1 MRPFQYKK
9 PLNTGDCRNRIIIE
23 QPEVI
28 KDELNQEVETG
39 NWQEV
44 KRAWAMI
51 KTVKGSEYI
60 EASASQSTRM
70 YRFVI
75 PYTTGVTELMRINM
89 KGRIFDIIEPPMTWL
104 DSFDEFPIIEILEDI
119 QDMIVSTIQSKKK
132 R

>member
-23 QPEVI
+23 EPVVI
-28 KDELNQEVETG
+28 KDELNQVIETS
-39 NWQEV
+39 WQEV

-60 EASASQSTRM
+60 EASASQSTRI

-75 PYTTGVTELMRINM
+75 PYTTGITELMRINM
-89 KGRIFDIIEPPMTWL
+89 KNRIFDIIEPPMN
-104 DSFDEFPIIEILEDI
+104 DDEIYQTLTIIAKEH
-119 QDMIVSTIQSKKK
+119 V
-132 R
+132 

>member
-9 PLNTGDCRNRIIIE
+9 PLNTGDFRNRIIIE

-44 KRAWAMI
+44 KKAWAMI

-60 EASASQSTRM
+60 EASASQSTRI

-75 PYTTGVTELMRINM
+75 PYTTGITELMRIIL
-89 KGRIFDIIEPPMTWL
+89 KDKARLRTFDIIEPPMN
-104 DSFDEFPIIEILEDI
+104 DDEMYQTLTIIAKEH
-119 QDMIVSTIQSKKK
+119 T
-132 R
+132 

>member
-9 PLNTGDCRNRIIIE
+9 PLNTGDFRNRIIFE

-28 KDELNQEVETG
+28 KDELNQDVETG

-44 KRAWAMI
+44 KKAWSMI

-60 EASASQSTRM
+60 EASASQATRI

-75 PYTTGVTELMRINM
+75 PYTTGITELMRIIMN
-89 KGRIFDIIEPPMTWL
+89 GRIFDIVEPPMN
-104 DSFDEFPIIEILEDI
+104 DDEMYQTLTIIAKEHVKYE
-119 QDMIVSTIQSKKK
+119 
-132 R
+132 

>member
-9 PLNTGDCRNRIIIE
+9 PLNTGDCRNRIIVE

-28 KDELNQEVETG
+28 KDDLNQEVETG

-44 KRAWAMI
+44 KKAWAMI

-60 EASASQSTRM
+60 EASASQSTRI

-75 PYTTGVTELMRINM
+75 PYTTGITELMRIKM
-89 KGRIFDIIEPPMTWL
+89 KNRIFDIIEPPMN
-104 DSFDEFPIIEILEDI
+104 DDEMYQTLTIIAKEH
-119 QDMIVSTIQSKKK
+119 V
-132 R
+132 